1 MPDGRRPIYVCAQLH
16 SQFAAKTCLFT
27 RGDGIDAAVAQLLLA
42 AIEPA
47 QLTIALEA
55 IEHLEAQAR
64 AIDHQWQLRIERARY
79 EAQRARRRYEEVE
92 PLCGPQRYVA

>member
-1 MPDGRRPIYVCAQLH
+1 MASVPFMSVRRLH
-16 SQFAAKTCLFT
+16 NDFAGKTCQFM

-55 IEHLEAQAR
+55 RR
-64 AIDHQWQLRIERARY
+64 AS
-79 EAQRARRRYEEVE
+79 
-92 PLCGPQRYVA
+92 